1 MTYRLKDNV
10 NFKLV
15 NEKANMKFEFNL
27 EDYYNKESRI
37 FTFPQGYVAWHL
49 MAEVFKE
56 FLIPLDLVEEIKEGE

>member
-27 EDYYNKESRI
+27 EDYYNKETRI

>member
-27 EDYYNKESRI
+27 EDYYNKETRI

-56 FLIPLDLVEEIKEGE
+56 FLIPLNLVEEIERGE